1 MSAFLHRLEVVPTIA
16 VTAVNLDLHPEIVPS
31 LQDFDLAIHGHQ
43 HVAYS
48 VKSPEQQ
55 AGDLDAALSTFR
67 HYGISPLG
75 FRAPYLRANGS
86 TLDLLRSRGLLYDS
100 SGSWLAIAR
109 GSRLNR
115 RIARSAEA
123 RYGRLDSHVSL
134 PQLSNLVELPVALPD
149 DEILVDG
156 LGIRR
161 PSTLTRIYRE
171 MVHGCAETGSM
182 LVVQVHPERFH
193 LFADSVKEMVR
204 FAADLGAWNAPL
216 SGLAQWMRRNDNGQH
231 WPQGHR
237 FALAVTGDL
246 DAVCLSDFVGRLG
259 RLRR

>member
-1 MSAFLHRLEVVPTIA
+1 MSSLLRRLEVVPTIA

-31 LQDFDLAIHGHQ
+31 LQDFDIAIHGHQ

-48 VKSPEQQ
+48 GKSPEQQ

-67 HYGISPLG
+67 HHGIIPLG
-75 FRAPYLRANGS
+75 FRAPYLRANGT

-109 GSRLNR
+109 ASGLNS

-123 RYGRLDSHVSL
+123 RYGRLDSHAGL
-134 PQLSNLVELPVALPD
+134 THPSNMIELPVALPD

-161 PSTLTRIYRE
+161 PSTLTKIYRE
-171 MVHGCAETGSM
+171 MVDGCAETGSM
-182 LVVQVHPERFH
+182 LVVQVHPERFD
-193 LFADSVKEMVR
+193 LFAESVREMVR
-204 FAADLGAWNAPL
+204 FATDLGAWNAPL
-216 SGLAQWMRRNDNGQH
+216 SNLAQWMRHSDNGGQ

-246 DAVCLSDFVGRLG
+246 DAVCLGDFVGRLG